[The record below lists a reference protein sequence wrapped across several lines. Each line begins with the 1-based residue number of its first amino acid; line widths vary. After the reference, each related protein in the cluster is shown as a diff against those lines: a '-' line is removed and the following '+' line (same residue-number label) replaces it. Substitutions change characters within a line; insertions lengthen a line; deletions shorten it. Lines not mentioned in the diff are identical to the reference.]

1 MSSDLRGDLLRQLAL
16 QIEPGQSYTSFQLSP
31 SRQSTF
37 AFVHRHSPRSRDLAQ
52 MPACL
57 IALWEGCWNRRNAGT
72 SGRRL
77 AWRPSSSFCRP
88 RLDAPVRTA
97 QVPSADRTLHGYQEL
112 FQFLPRQPERGAH
125 RSTGYR
131 TETSAG
137 RLVSLAGSCMRKG
150 QAGCLGA

>member
-1 MSSDLRGDLLRQLAL
+1 
-16 QIEPGQSYTSFQLSP
+16 
-31 SRQSTF
+31 
-37 AFVHRHSPRSRDLAQ
+37 

-88 RLDAPVRTA
+88 RLDPAVRTA

-150 QAGCLGA
+150 QAGCLGAWRIPHMPFTLIKCYGSEAKGRPLLTALCFRNRGYMLHIE